1 MKRKT
6 AWMVIVVVAAA
17 FGWFALPAV
26 HAPAAPQETRPSSGQ
41 TPPTASGVLES
52 ETNLVLVDVI
62 AQDKKGN
69 YIQDLDAKEFRVYE
83 DDQEQVVS
91 SFSHGTKTASGE
103 NQKNFLVLFF
113 DNSTMTAPDQ
123 VRARESAQ
131 KFVETAG
138 SENRLTAVADFGGM
152 FKLTQNFTADTEVL
166 KRAVQ
171 GVKFGQ
177 LQANAPG
184 QTREIAQM
192 GRPSLIDTTANYAAR
207 SVLLAIRNLSKS
219 LRQIQGRKTL
229 VFFSAGFPL
238 NVERQSELTATI
250 DAANKANVAI
260 YPIDVRGLSETSMP
274 DSPGIDDP
282 MHMRQN
288 SPAFPPGA
296 QLRDGLFPH
305 VSPLLAAS
313 QFSGIKLS
321 QVVEQ
326 GTTGGGGNAGGGR
339 NTGGGNTGGGNTGG
353 GNTGGGN
360 TGGGRGGFGG
370 GSGQPGGGQPG
381 GNAGSNSRGGFGGIN
396 DPFSRSVYDNVR
408 RPGITPPMIESA
420 SANQQVLY
428 ALATGTGGFTIINTN
443 DFLSGLNKISRELD
457 EYYVMGYAPPTRVHD
472 GNYHKIVVK
481 IDRKGVKL
489 RFRTGYYDVKGADIL
504 AGKPEGKTLEEQAEN
519 SRQGSIPV
527 SLSAPHFYAQRNV
540 ARVNLALEIPLRAL
554 EFKKDKGS
562 LRTKINILGIAY
574 RADGSVAARFSDSL
588 NSEAQKQD
596 LKESSDATFTY
607 QNSFQIAPGSYN
619 LKVVLGGEG
628 EKFGKYEMPLVIEPY
643 DGTMLHLS
651 EIVLS
656 DHLQPISDMT
666 AGIEEQL
673 LEERTP
679 LVSRGVQVIPS
690 PGRHFKKTGRVGLYV
705 EVYEPML
712 AKPSPP
718 RVGISYMI
726 YDKKSNQMI
735 HTSKTILL
743 QDFMEKENTIIPVG
757 LLVPVG
763 GIQPGEYR
771 LEVVARND
779 SGAVSNKQSAD
790 FVVE

>member
-1 MKRKT
+1 
-6 AWMVIVVVAAA
+6 MVIVVMAAA

-69 YIQDLDAKEFRVYE
+69 YFQDLDAKEFHVYE
-83 DDQEQVVS
+83 DEQEQVVT

-103 NQKNFLVLFF
+103 NQKKYMVLFF

-138 SENRLTAVADFGGM
+138 SENRLTAVVDFGGM
-152 FKLTQNFTADTEVL
+152 FKLTQNFTADTEAL

-171 GVKFGQ
+171 GLKFGQ
-177 LQANAPG
+177 LQPNAAG
-184 QTREIAQM
+184 QRTEIAQM
-192 GRPSLIDTTANYAAR
+192 GRPSIGDIAANYAAR
-207 SVLLAIRNLSKS
+207 SVLMAIRNLAKS
-219 LRQIQGRKTL
+219 LRPIPGRKTL

-260 YPIDVRGLSETSMP
+260 YPIDVRGLAEMTTP
-274 DSPGIDDP
+274 DSRGINDP
-282 MHMRQN
+282 LQMRQE
-288 SPAFPPGA
+288 SPSGFGPGA
-296 QLRDGLFPH
+296 ALQDGLFPH
-305 VSPLLAAS
+305 VGQLLAAL
-313 QFSGIKLS
+313 QFTGIKLS
-321 QVVEQ
+321 QAVEQ
-326 GTTGGGGNAGGGR
+326 GTTGGGT
-339 NTGGGNTGGGNTGG
+339 TGGTGST
-353 GNTGGGN
+353 
-360 TGGGRGGFGG
+360 GGRGGGSGGTSGQPGG
-370 GSGQPGGGQPG
+370 GSGQPGGGFGGGSGGGAGTGGFGGPGGQPR
-381 GNAGSNSRGGFGGIN
+381 GNAGSGNRGGFGTTN
-396 DPFSRSVYDNVR
+396 DRFGRPSFDNQR
-408 RPGITPPMIESA
+408 RPGIIPPMADSVSA
-420 SANQQVLY
+420 SQQVLY
-428 ALATGTGGFTIINTN
+428 ALATGTGGFTIVNTN
-443 DFLSGLNKISRELD
+443 DFLKGLNKISLELD

-472 GNYHKIVVK
+472 GSYHKIAVK
-481 IDRKGVKL
+481 TDRKGVKL

-540 ARVNLALEIPLRAL
+540 ARVNLALEIPLREL

-562 LRTKINILGIAY
+562 LRAKINILGIAY

-588 NSEAQKQD
+588 NSEAQKKD
-596 LKESSDATFTY
+596 LKESGDATFTY

-643 DGTMLHLS
+643 DGTKLHLS

-656 DHLQPISDMT
+656 DHLQPISEMT

-679 LVSRGVQVIPS
+679 LVSRGVQVTPS

-712 AKPSPP
+712 AKPTPP
-718 RVGISYMI
+718 RVGITYMI
-726 YDKKSNQMI
+726 YDKKSNQAI

-743 QDFMEKENTIIPVG
+743 QEFMEKENTVIPVG
-757 LLVPVG
+757 LLVPLG

-779 SGAVSNKQSAD
+779 SGGVSNKQFTD